1 MYEIAPSNTALTP
14 EQAFPFQQEI
24 DTWNMDEAVARIR
37 PKVEQHQK
45 LSAELARDL
54 WIANSVLA
62 RRGGDR
68 RSEDAQVFGFC
79 DFLELVGVSKKKAY
93 LLLKLY
99 VPEEDK
105 LLTFDEYDQRHLK
118 NANPAIPQL
127 DSDFERLVAH
137 AMATGERLAGWTNEH
152 EAEYRKRKD
161 NEKFAEL
168 ARKWSSQKIK
178 LNWGNND
185 YFSQTLLKNG
195 KMYTKVNLETK
206 EQYKAQLEV
215 FDMITTFL
223 ESFANPQVRLAA
235 VCNIG
240 LRIRQFVNDIA
251 EEEQK
256 LNAFTGV
263 QE

>member
-79 DFLELVGVSKKKAY
+79 DFLELVGISKKKAY

-118 NANPAIPQL
+118 SANPAIPQL

-161 NEKFAEL
+161 
-168 ARKWSSQKIK
+168 
-178 LNWGNND
+178 ND

-251 EEEQK
+251 EQEQK
-256 LNAFTGV
+256 MNAFTGV